1 MPIKALSKLL
11 AACCL
16 LTAFT
21 VSAQPYPNHVV
32 RIILPYPPGGSMDA
46 LGRMVFDRV
55 SQALG
60 QQFVIDYRPGASG
73 NIGSEIAAR
82 SAPDGHTLLLNTLP
96 FVVNA
101 VRHDQGFRT
110 DFPAGDVA
118 VCAGGASLG
127 ASENG
132 GRVHRAGEEAVG
144 QAQLFVGRCRH

>member
-1 MPIKALSKLL
+1 MPIKIPYKLF

-16 LTAFT
+16 FFSAFN

-96 FVVNA
+96 FVVNPSRDYS
-101 VRHDQGFRT
+101 V
-110 DFPAGDVA
+110 
-118 VCAGGASLG
+118 
-127 ASENG
+127 
-132 GRVHRAGEEAVG
+132 
-144 QAQLFVGRCRH
+144 